1 VFRHFS
7 AKPLSLPKWRPIDS
21 QYDSGHGHP
30 RTGVLKRAPVKN
42 FSTAASIICAA
53 IVDFPAEL
61 VPPLEPW
68 TVWKNA
74 LRSVR

>member
-1 VFRHFS
+1 MFRQAPFRFQNE
-7 AKPLSLPKWRPIDS
+7 RPIDS

-30 RTGVLKRAPVKN
+30 RAGAMERASVKN
-42 FSTAASIICAA
+42 VSTAASIICAA
-53 IVDFPAEL
+53 IMDFPAEL
-61 VPPLEPW
+61 VPPLERW